1 MYGDLTSFDGSRFKP
16 SFFMEQTI
24 METNNIEVK
33 FIKITSVKQSFYNK
47 YGDPK
52 NLHKYFKAKKYGN
65 IKDSKHTRPYFLFE
79 VTNNLRKEL

>member
-1 MYGDLTSFDGSRFKP
+1 
-16 SFFMEQTI
+16 MEQTI

-52 NLHKYFKAKKYGN
+52 NLHKHLRRKNMEISKIAN
-65 IKDSKHTRPYFLFE
+65 ILDHIFYLK
-79 VTNNLRKEL
+79 